1 MATFPSYM
9 KLILAGLTFKRE
21 SALLRTEMEIGP
33 PKQTVQKTRVMLTR
47 KVTYAA
53 DSKTD
58 YLNFITWFT
67 TTINRGAAW
76 FDWTDPV
83 DGVTK
88 KARIVNGEL
97 DEEKPLNSG
106 LTLWQVSFHLET
118 WV

>member
-1 MATFPSYM
+1 MAAFPSYM
-9 KLILAGLTFKRE
+9 KLILAGLAFERE
-21 SALLRTEMEIGP
+21 GALTRTDMEIGP
-33 PKQTVQKTRVMLTR
+33 PKQAVQKTRVMLTR

-53 DSKTD
+53 DTKTD
-58 YLNFITWFT
+58 YLNFIAWHK
-67 TTINRGAAW
+67 TTINYGVAW

-88 KARIVNGEL
+88 KARIVNGKL

-106 LTLWQVSFHLET
+106 LTLWQVTFHLET